1 MLTKKLPYLFITLL
15 IGVLVGCGSS
25 NPLADKAEA
34 NLKDQNYQAALDAAK
49 QAIQTYPNKPLGYYY
64 KAVALGQIADMKEN
78 PEESAELYKQMNE
91 AFAKA
96 KELASTAEEVPEEI
110 NRIDA
115 VRNVLW
121 QQEHNRAVNLVTK
134 DSLKQSVPNYLEKSV
149 QHLENATIIQPD
161 SALSWQVL
169 SQVAAMNQNFE
180 QAAQAQEHYFTM
192 VPDTAI
198 TVNDYMRLA
207 SYYYQ
212 LDKQQKVL
220 EVFQN
225 AVKQYPK
232 NEKIVSNLADAY
244 SRTGD
249 SDKAIATVER
259 LVEQFPENAQYH
271 LVLGSQIYQR
281 ALQFSDSVAA
291 NRKKINELKQNGDNA
306 DKIAQLEQQNKQL
319 EAQMAQLT
327 DRAEKELKAAL
338 QYRPDDAAAYNTL
351 GIIYQNKAK
360 SVFDERNRTV
370 DNQKAAQLDARGE
383 ELLRTAMKYYE
394 HAAQIDPDNQSYW
407 RSLFSIY
414 TALGMDEQA
423 REAMEKAGI
432 E

>member
-1 MLTKKLPYLFITLL
+1 
-15 IGVLVGCGSS
+15 
-25 NPLADKAEA
+25 
-34 NLKDQNYQAALDAAK
+34 
-49 QAIQTYPNKPLGYYY
+49 
-64 KAVALGQIADMKEN
+64 
-78 PEESAELYKQMNE
+78 
-91 AFAKA
+91 
-96 KELASTAEEVPEEI
+96 
-110 NRIDA
+110 
-115 VRNVLW
+115 
-121 QQEHNRAVNLVTK
+121 NRAVKLATE
-134 DSLKQSVPNYLEKSV
+134 DSLKKTVPNYLQKSV
-149 QHLENATIIQPD
+149 QRLQNATIIQPD
-161 SALSWQVL
+161 SALSWAVL
-169 SQVAAMNQNFE
+169 SQVSAMNQNYE
-180 QAAQAQEHYFTM
+180 QAAKAQEQYFTL

-212 LDKQQKVL
+212 LDKQQEVL

-225 AVKQYPK
+225 AAEQYPK
-232 NEKIVSNLADAY
+232 NEKVVSNLADAY
-244 SRTGD
+244 SRTGN
-249 SDKAIATVER
+249 SDKAIETVEN

-281 ALQFSDSVAA
+281 ALHLSDTLSA
-291 NRKKINELKQNGDNA
+291 NTKMIADLQQEGGNA
-306 DKIAQLEQQNKQL
+306 DKIAQLKQENQQL
-319 EAQMAQLT
+319 EKEITELT
-327 DRAEKELKAAL
+327 NRAEEELKTAL
-338 QYRPDDAAAYNTL
+338 EYRPDDAAAYNTL

-370 DNQKAAQLDARGE
+370 DNQKAAELDARGE

-394 HAAQIDPDNQSYW
+394 QAAEIDPENQSYW